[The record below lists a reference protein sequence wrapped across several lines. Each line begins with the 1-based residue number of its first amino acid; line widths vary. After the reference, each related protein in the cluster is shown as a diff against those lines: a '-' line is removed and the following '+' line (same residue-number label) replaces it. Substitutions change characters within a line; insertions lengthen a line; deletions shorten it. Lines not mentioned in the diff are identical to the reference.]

1 MRKIVLGLSSQ
12 NLMPSAPRPVKPDAK
27 YAMCQFFLALLMMIS
42 VVDPGMTEDQVS
54 IVLVK
59 KNNWL
64 AVNKS
69 ELLPYR
75 NKVARLRRNFL

>member
-12 NLMPSAPRPVKPDAK
+12 NLMPSAPRPDKLDAK

-54 IVLVK
+54 IVLVE
-59 KNNWL
+59 KNN
-64 AVNKS
+64 
-69 ELLPYR
+69 
-75 NKVARLRRNFL
+75 

>member
-12 NLMPSAPRPVKPDAK
+12 NLMPSAPRPSKLDAK
-27 YAMCQFFLALLMMIS
+27 YAMCLIFLALFMMIT

-64 AVNKS
+64 AVKKS